1 MSRRNTSTLYV
12 TGFGP
17 AMRAKDL
24 AYEFERSA
32 SPSPT
37 LLVTQRVLKHR
48 SSFPFSHPSF
58 LTLSLPVR
66 RFSFLRI
73 LR

>member
-24 AYEFERSA
+24 AFEFERSEPPLPFLRLLN
-32 SPSPT
+32 SVLHIFPLPSPQGA
-37 LLVTQRVLKHR
+37 L
-48 SSFPFSHPSF
+48 
-58 LTLSLPVR
+58 
-66 RFSFLRI
+66 
-73 LR
+73 

>member
-1 MSRRNTSTLYV
+1 MSRRATSTLYV

-32 SPSPT
+32 SPPPSLHSASET
-37 LLVTQRVLKHR
+37 
-48 SSFPFSHPSF
+48 SF
-58 LTLSLPVR
+58 LSPILPSLPPLVIVAP
-66 RFSFLRI
+66 SAINFLRT